1 MVPQTCRGYET
12 KAEWEGN
19 SYDAN
24 MKLSMAARQ
33 RKQKPRDSRAIFG

>member
-1 MVPQTCRGYET
+1 VVPQTCSDYET
-12 KAEWEGN
+12 KAKWEGN

-33 RKQKPRDSRAIFG
+33 RKQKPRDIRAIFG